1 MSNSDGEWKETR
13 EGGTEFIIFKDA
25 DRIYDSSVFY
35 NPEMTINRDL
45 TLLVLSVISKR
56 KTEPLVM
63 LDPLAGTG
71 VRSFRIL
78 NELPSNIISK
88 IYAGDRNPIA
98 VETIQRNI
106 EKLGIADKLE
116 VKHSDASIAISEF
129 IKRQES
135 IDVIDIDPF
144 GSPIQFIDSAIQVLQ
159 KNEGYLFVTATDL
172 QVLCGKF
179 ANACLRIYNSIPTR
193 NFLCHEVAL
202 RILLYNI
209 LISAG
214 RSGVAIEPIISYH
227 HEHFLR
233 VKVKLIKSKEKAN
246 KQHQNI
252 GFVYFCTECSYFKTA
267 KISEVLDSSDCPV
280 CKMRLEKAGP
290 LWLEQLFYKNCVEDL
305 KLVLQDIELPSQ
317 SEMEKKLTRMIEEAE
332 SPPFFYYLPYV
343 LRRLQKVGVGIQMII
358 DSLREKGFIASRT
371 TFDPQGLK
379 TNANYQELS
388 DVIALH

>member
-1 MSNSDGEWKETR
+1 MKLSEGEWKKTK
-13 EGGTEFIIFKDA
+13 EGETEFIIFKDA
-25 DRIYDSSVFY
+25 ERIYDSSVFY

-45 TLLVLSVISKR
+45 TLLVLIAISKR
-56 KTEPLVM
+56 QTEPLTI

-71 VRSFRIL
+71 VRSYRIL
-78 NELPSNIISK
+78 KELPSTIISK

-106 EKLGIADKLE
+106 DEIGFDDKLE
-116 VKHSDASIAISEF
+116 VKHSDASITISEF
-129 IKRQES
+129 IKKQET

-214 RSGVAIEPIISYH
+214 RIGIAIEPVISYH

-233 VKVKLIKSKEKAN
+233 VKVKLIRSKEKAN
-246 KQHQNI
+246 LQHQNI
-252 GFVYFCTECSYFKTA
+252 GFVYFCTECSYFKSA
-267 KISEVLDSSDCPV
+267 KISEVLESTDCPV
-280 CKMRLEKAGP
+280 CNMRLEKAGP
-290 LWLEQLFYKNCVEDL
+290 LWLEQLFYSECIEDL
-305 KLVLQDIELPSQ
+305 NTILQESELPSKN
-317 SEMEKKLTRMIEEAE
+317 EIEKKLAKMIEEAE

-343 LRRLQKVGVGIQMII
+343 LRKLQKVGIGIQMII
-358 DSLREKGFIASRT
+358 DSLREKGFVASRT
-371 TFDPQGLK
+371 SFDPQGLK
-379 TNANYQELS
+379 TNASYQELS
-388 DVIALH
+388 DVINLH

>member
-1 MSNSDGEWKETR
+1 MNNSDGEWNKTS
-13 EGGTEFIIFKDA
+13 EGETEFIIFKDA
-25 DRIYDSSVFY
+25 ERIYDSSVFY

-45 TLLVLSVISKR
+45 TLLVLSIISKR
-56 KTEPLVM
+56 KTNPLII

-78 NELPSNIISK
+78 KELPPSIINK

-106 EKLGIADKLE
+106 EEFDLADKLE

-129 IKRQES
+129 IKKQDN

-144 GSPIQFIDSAIQVLQ
+144 GSPIQFLDSAIQVLQ
-159 KNEGYLFVTATDL
+159 KSEGYLFVTATDL

-193 NFLCHEVAL
+193 NFLCHEVAI

-214 RSGVAIEPIISYH
+214 RIGVAIEPVISYH

-246 KQHQNI
+246 LQHQDI
-252 GFVYFCTECSYFKTA
+252 GFVYFCTECSYFKTT
-267 KISEVLDSSDCPV
+267 KISEVLETSECPI

-290 LWLEQLFYKNCVEDL
+290 LWLAELYYKNCIEDL
-305 KLVLQDIELPSQ
+305 QLALQEMELPSKK
-317 SEMEKKLTRMIEEAE
+317 EMEKKLIKMAGEAE
-332 SPPFFYYLPYV
+332 SPAFFYYLPYV
-343 LRRLQKVGVGIQMII
+343 LRRLQKVGVGIQTII

-371 TFDPQGLK
+371 SFNPQGLK
-379 TNANYQELS
+379 TNATYQELS
-388 DVIALH
+388 EVIAPY

>member
-1 MSNSDGEWKETR
+1 MKSSEGKWSKTKE
-13 EGGTEFIIFKDA
+13 GQTEFIIFKDA
-25 DRIYDSSVFY
+25 ERIYDSSVFY

-45 TLLVLSVISKR
+45 TLLVLNIISKR
-56 KTEPLVM
+56 KNKPLTI

-78 NELPSNIISK
+78 KELPSDLVHK
-88 IYAGDRNPIA
+88 IYAGDRNPVA
-98 VETIQRNI
+98 VESILRNI
-106 EKLGIADKLE
+106 DVLGFDEKLE

-129 IKRQES
+129 IKKQEA

-144 GSPIQFIDSAIQVLQ
+144 GSPIQFIDAAIQVLQ

-214 RSGVAIEPIISYH
+214 RIGVAIEPVISYH

-233 VKVKLIKSKEKAN
+233 VKVKLNKSKEKAN
-246 KQHQNI
+246 LQHQNI
-252 GFVYFCTECSYFKTA
+252 GFVYFCTGCSYFKTV
-267 KISEVLDSSDCPV
+267 KISEVIESSDCPV
-280 CKMRLEKAGP
+280 CNMRLEKAGP
-290 LWLEQLFYKNCVEDL
+290 LWLEQLYFRDCIEGLIN
-305 KLVLQDIELPSQ
+305 VLQESELPSQ
-317 SEMEKKLTRMIEEAE
+317 NEIKKKLSRMEEEAD
-332 SPPFFYYLPYV
+332 SPPFFYYLPYI
-343 LRRLQKVGVGIQMII
+343 LRRLKKVGIGIQTII
-358 DSLREKGFIASRT
+358 DSLREQGFTASRT
-371 TFDPQGLK
+371 SFDPQGLK
-379 TNANYQELS
+379 TTANYQELTE
-388 DVIALH
+388 VISHH